1 MSKIVCLDA
10 GHYGNY
16 NRSPV
21 NGAYFEAVQMWK
33 LTELVAS
40 ELAARGISV
49 RKTRTNQKSDLSLI
63 SRGKKAKGC
72 ALLVSF
78 HSNAAEKESVD
89 YPLGIAFRDNA
100 RTDLDERSEEIGLA
114 LAKVVQNVMGTTQ
127 TARTTTKASGSDR
140 DGNGLLDDEYYGVLE
155 GARQVG
161 VPAVILEHSFHT
173 NKRATEW
180 LLSDANLAK
189 LAKAEAEC
197 IADWLGVKTAP
208 TVSTKPAAAQTL
220 QVAKYKRTAYSKAYK
235 TTDALNMRTG
245 AGTDFPVLT
254 TLKKGATFRCY
265 GYYNV
270 NGSTVWLFGVADG
283 KTGYCSKKYLK

>member
-33 LTELVAS
+33 LTELVAF
-40 ELAARGISV
+40 ELTARGISV

-72 ALLVSF
+72 DLCVSF
-78 HSNAAEKESVD
+78 HSNAANKESVD
-89 YPLGIAFRDNA
+89 YPLGIVFRDNA

-114 LAKVVQNVMGTTQ
+114 LAKVVQSVMGTTQ
-127 TARTTTKASGSDR
+127 TARTTTKASSSDR
-140 DGNGLLDDEYYGVLE
+140 DGNGIRDDEYYGVLE

-197 IADWLGVKTAP
+197 IADWLGVQKA
-208 TVSTKPAAAQTL
+208 PAASPLPSFKPYMVRVKIKNLNIRTGPG
-220 QVAKYKRTAYSKAYK
+220 VSYKRTRYI
-235 TTDALNMRTG
+235 
-245 AGTDFPVLT
+245 P
-254 TLKKGATFRCY
+254 KGAYTIVKEQD
-265 GYYNV
+265 GWGKLK
-270 NGSTVWLFGVADG
+270 NGEGWIKLSYTE
-283 KTGYCSKKYLK
+283 KI